1 MSMNIV
7 QSVFFCYI
15 CTFSNRYL
23 MFRKLYSNLSS
34 SKLSMKMKLT
44 FSLCVIAIVLL
55 VSSIISIMEYSRM
68 SHYVSDLIADNINS
82 INVAERLANASN
94 DYNLEILKVIGDTAK
109 TALPQ
114 FKQVEFMA
122 HCDSLKKSLT
132 SDKML
137 PLADSVVYSYSAY
150 MLTSL
155 ELKDVML
162 SDFTDARAWYFNR
175 LQPKYSRLRSDIDV
189 LNTAI
194 YKELKKNSATF
205 ERGFYRSIIPG
216 AVAVAVGLLLI
227 LLLLFFIM
235 VYYVNPIYK
244 MLAALKDNIAFGRK
258 YNYTFDGDD
267 QLTELNDGITE
278 IIDDNQMLRKRL
290 QDIRENVKKEDSKDK

>member
-1 MSMNIV
+1 
-7 QSVFFCYI
+7 
-15 CTFSNRYL
+15 
-23 MFRKLYSNLSS
+23 
-34 SKLSMKMKLT
+34 
-44 FSLCVIAIVLL
+44 
-55 VSSIISIMEYSRM
+55 M

-94 DYNLEILKVIGDTAK
+94 DYNLELLKVIGDTAK

-114 FKQVEFMA
+114 FKQEEFMA

-132 SDKML
+132 SEKML

-244 MLAALKDNIAFGRK
+244 MIAGLKDNIAFGKK

-267 QLTELNDGITE
+267 QLTELNEGISE
-278 IIDDNQMLRKRL
+278 ITDDNQMLRKRL
-290 QDIRENVKKEDSKDK
+290 QDIRENEKKEVPKD

>member
-1 MSMNIV
+1 
-7 QSVFFCYI
+7 
-15 CTFSNRYL
+15 
-23 MFRKLYSNLSS
+23 MFRKFYSKLNSY
-34 SKLSMKMKLT
+34 KLSMKMKLT
-44 FSLCVIAIVLL
+44 LSLCVIAIVLL
-55 VSSIISIMEYSRM
+55 VSSVISIMEYSRM

-109 TALPQ
+109 TALPK
-114 FKQVEFMA
+114 FKQEEFME

-132 SDKML
+132 SDKMIN
-137 PLADSVVYSYSAY
+137 LADSVVYSYSAY

-155 ELKDVML
+155 ELKNVML
-162 SDFTDARAWYFNR
+162 SDFIDTRAWYFNR
-175 LQPKYSRLRSDIDV
+175 LQPRYNRLRSDIDV

-194 YKELKKNSATF
+194 NNELKKNSATF

-244 MLAALKDNIAFGRK
+244 MIAGLKDNIAFGKK

-267 QLTELNDGITE
+267 QLTELNEGISE
-278 IIDDNQMLRKRL
+278 ITDDNQMLRKRL
-290 QDIRENVKKEDSKDK
+290 QDIRENEKKEVPKD